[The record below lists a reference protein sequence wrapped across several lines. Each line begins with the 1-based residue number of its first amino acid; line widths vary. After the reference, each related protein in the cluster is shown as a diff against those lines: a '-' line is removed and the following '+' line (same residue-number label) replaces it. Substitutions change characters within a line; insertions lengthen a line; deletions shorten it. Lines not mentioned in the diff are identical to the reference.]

1 MFNLDCWL
9 SDEEKDQRR
18 ISKEIDRQLKQ
29 AKKQFEVKLLLLG
42 KFFFFFKWGR
52 DSYILGFCYMII
64 FN

>member
-42 KFFFFFKWGR
+42 KFFF
-52 DSYILGFCYMII
+52 
-64 FN
+64 